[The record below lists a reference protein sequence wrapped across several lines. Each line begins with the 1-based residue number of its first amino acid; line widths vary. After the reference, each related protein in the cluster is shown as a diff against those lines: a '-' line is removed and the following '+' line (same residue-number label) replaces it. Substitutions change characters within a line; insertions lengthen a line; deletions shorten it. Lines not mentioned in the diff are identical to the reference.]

1 MASSGNRR
9 GMGQQRIMSTIL
21 AQSRLAVALGL
32 AALLPACSVYDSV
45 MGPPAPQLG
54 TPGFV
59 SGFLGGVV
67 SDEPRA
73 TLAGREVLSAGGNA
87 ADAAVAVGFTLAVTL
102 PSRAGIGGGGACLAF
117 AATAK
122 SVNQGTPE
130 AILFLPSAPPG
141 PGFSSSPGARSDRP
155 AALPLM
161 PRGMF
166 LLHSRYGSRPIETF
180 LGGVEEGARFGVPVS
195 RALARDLAVVA
206 GPLSADPAAREVFLR
221 SGVPLAEGQTLTQ
234 PELSATI
241 SQMRVNGIG
250 DLYQGGLARRVE
262 VASARIGGP
271 LSLADLRTALP
282 RVTTPLVV
290 PYRNDLVA
298 FLPPPADGGLAAAA
312 AFKTLQQTPGDWNG
326 AMARAAGTASVW
338 RQGGGVSV
346 DQLLAAPV
354 TQDYPLPPLP
364 ASTSFATLDLN
375 GNAVVCVL
383 TMNNLFGTGRI
394 MPGLGFLAAASPAYV
409 PPPLLSAALAWNDN
423 TKAFRAAVG
432 GTGQAGAPV
441 AVAGAM
447 MNTLVSQQPMPS
459 QVPDPGRA
467 NVVACGRYLPRE
479 TASCGWAADPREF
492 GLASGGG

>member
-9 GMGQQRIMSTIL
+9 GMGQQRIIATIL
-21 AQSRLAVALGL
+21 AHSRLAVAVGL
-32 AALLPACSVYDSV
+32 TALLPACSVYDGLV
-45 MGPPAPQLG
+45 GTPAPQLG

-122 SVNQGTPE
+122 SINQGTPE
-130 AILFLPSAPPG
+130 AILFLPSAPP
-141 PGFSSSPGARSDRP
+141 SPGARSDRP

-161 PRGMF
+161 ARGMF

-180 LGGVEEGARFGVPVS
+180 LGAVEEGARFGVPVS
-195 RALARDLAVVA
+195 RALARDLSIVA
-206 GPLSADPAAREVFLR
+206 GPLSADPTSREVFLR
-221 SGVPLAEGQTLTQ
+221 SGGPLTEGEMLLQ
-234 PELSATI
+234 PELSTTI
-241 SQMRVNGIG
+241 SQMRVSGIG

-262 VASARIGGP
+262 AASSRIGGP

-282 RVTTPLVV
+282 RLTTPLVLS
-290 PYRNDLVA
+290 YRNDMIA

-312 AFKTLQQTPGDWNG
+312 AFKTLQQNPGDWNG
-326 AMARAAGTASVW
+326 AEARAAGTASVW
-338 RQGGGVSV
+338 RRGDGTSV

-354 TQDYPLPPLP
+354 VQDYPLPPLP

-383 TMNNLFGTGRI
+383 TMNNLFGTGRM
-394 MPGLGFLAAASPAYV
+394 MPGLGFLAAASPAYG
-409 PPPLLSAALAWNDN
+409 PAPLLSAALAWNDN

-441 AVAGAM
+441 AAAGAM

-467 NVVACGRYLPRE
+467 NVIACGRYLPRE

-492 GLASGGG
+492 GLAAGGG

>member
-1 MASSGNRR
+1 
-9 GMGQQRIMSTIL
+9 MGQQRIMSTIL

-32 AALLPACSVYDSV
+32 AALLPACSAYDSL
-45 MGPPAPQLG
+45 MAPAPQLG

-130 AILFLPSAPPG
+130 AILFLPSAPNG
-141 PGFSSSPGARSDRP
+141 PGAFASASPGARSDRP

-180 LGGVEEGARFGVPVS
+180 LGAVEEGARFGIPVS

-206 GPLSADPAAREVFLR
+206 GPLSADPAAREVFMR
-221 SGVPLAEGQTLTQ
+221 SGGPLAEGQLLTQ

-271 LSLADLRTALP
+271 LFLTDLRTALP
-282 RVTTPLVV
+282 RVTTPLVL
-290 PYRNDLVA
+290 PYRNDMVA

-312 AFKTLQQTPGDWNG
+312 AFKTLQQRPGDWTG
-326 AMARAAGTASVW
+326 AEARAAGTASVW
-338 RQGGGVSV
+338 RQGGGASV

-354 TQDYPLPPLP
+354 AQDYPLPPLP
-364 ASTSFATLDLN
+364 ASTSFATLDQN

-409 PPPLLSAALAWNDN
+409 APPLLSAALAWNDN
-423 TKAFRAAVG
+423 TKSFRAAVG

-441 AVAGAM
+441 AAAGAM
-447 MNTLVSQQPMPS
+447 MNTLVSQQPMS
-459 QVPDPGRA
+459 TQVPDPGRA

-479 TASCGWAADPREF
+479 DASCGWAADPREF